1 MLRTG
6 GVHGVRRH
14 RSVRHSAARALHRLP
29 ALYVAVF
36 AWAVTTVAD
45 DVIPIGL
52 IARLMVVIGV
62 VVALYA
68 ATAAL
73 VVFLA
78 CGRFGI
84 MRRPQ
89 WRRRAAAVVVASS
102 FAWILASAWH
112 EGRTTL
118 NLVAI
123 AAAQLAGVSLY
134 LGRRSAL
141 AAARGR
147 LRIEQ

>member
-6 GVHGVRRH
+6 GDHGVRRH
-14 RSVRHSAARALHRLP
+14 RSVRHSAARALHQLP
-29 ALYVAVF
+29 ALYVAVL

-52 IARLMVVIGV
+52 IARLM
-62 VVALYA
+62 
-68 ATAAL
+68 
-73 VVFLA
+73 LA
-78 CGRFGI
+78 
-84 MRRPQ
+84 
-89 WRRRAAAVVVASS
+89 
-102 FAWILASAWH
+102 
-112 EGRTTL
+112 
-118 NLVAI
+118 
-123 AAAQLAGVSLY
+123 Y